1 MISYAGAAA
10 QGDGRKGALEPAPRG
25 ISWIGPGRTAFAG
38 VVGKESGPLRD
49 AARALA
55 GAGGTTPIVLE
66 DARFEDPAWIGEDAG
81 PGERTGIHALCDM
94 EDVGTIV
101 LALNGRRGTTGPS
114 PALGAL
120 LEAARL
126 RPDIFFLALDRDESL
141 EPITF
146 PLRNAALF
154 HGAARAA
161 GQLLRALEEADF
173 REEPAFRE
181 TLPARGR
188 RSELPP
194 GLRGDA
200 CIFIEAWRRW
210 EGLRRSIDIGTR
222 WVIFEIE
229 HFSTLRSVERDVAAF
244 LHRLGRNGF
253 LARRGGAPV
262 FQVTCERSSRPPGPR
277 EDGDAAPPSVTLRVE
292 ASLAPPHGPHLAAFS
307 PLRGTI
313 QLPGSLNSEAQALL

>member
-1 MISYAGAAA
+1 MISYTGAAA
-10 QGDGRKGALEPAPRG
+10 QGDGRKGAVEPAPRG
-25 ISWIGPGRTAFAG
+25 ISWIGPGRFAFAG
-38 VVGKESGPLRD
+38 DVEKESGPLRD

-55 GAGGTTPIVLE
+55 GAGGSTPIVLE
-66 DARFEDPAWIGEDAG
+66 DPRFDDPAWIGEDAS

-101 LALNGRRGTTGPS
+101 FALKGRRGTTEPS
-114 PALGAL
+114 HALGAL

-126 RPDIFFLALDRDESL
+126 RPDIFFLVLDRDESL
-141 EPITF
+141 EPIAF

-154 HGAARAA
+154 HGEACAA
-161 GQLLRALEEADF
+161 GQILRALEEADF

-181 TLPARGR
+181 TLPASKR
-188 RSELPP
+188 RFELPH

-229 HFSTLRSVERDVAAF
+229 HISTLRSVERDVAAF
-244 LHRLGRNGF
+244 LHRLGRKGF

-262 FQVTCERSSRPPGPR
+262 FHVTCERSSRTSGPR
-277 EDGDAAPPSVTLRVE
+277 EDGDTAPPSVTLRVE
-292 ASLAPPHGPHLAAFS
+292 ASLAPPHGPQLAAFS
-307 PLRGTI
+307 TQHGTI
-313 QLPGSLNSEAQALL
+313 QLPGSLKPEAQALL